1 MSDEERGGQKG
12 VVVRMAR
19 DERSGE
25 VPKCNL
31 SVVSILQCCYEAY
44 I

>member
-1 MSDEERGGQKG
+1 MNNEERDGQKS

-31 SVVSILQCCYEAY
+31 SVVSNLQCCYEAY